1 MNLKKNVL
9 VSLLL
14 ALGLIFSQITP
25 PFLGGMR
32 FDFLLSFM
40 FISIILTKD
49 FKTTFLIGVVSGIL
63 SAFTTSFPGGELPN
77 ILEKIIVS
85 YYVFFLVKSFGHN
98 IGKIKLLIL
107 SLTGTFL
114 SGVLFLFFAS
124 IIVGLPASMLGLI
137 VTVVI
142 PATIFNGFGT
152 VFLYTLVNKAFS
164 YNGFKVE

>member
-1 MNLKKNVL
+1 MSLKKNVL

-49 FKTTFLIGVVSGIL
+49 LKTTFLIGVLSGLL
-63 SAFTTSFPGGELPN
+63 SAFATSFPGGEIPN
-77 ILEKIIVS
+77 ILEKIVVS
-85 YYVFFLVKSFGHN
+85 YYIFFVLKLFGN
-98 IGKIKLLIL
+98 NVNKFKLLVL
-107 SLTGTFL
+107 SLSGTFL

-124 IIVGLPASMLGLI
+124 IIVGLPAPMMGLI
-137 VTVVI
+137 LTIVI
-142 PATIFNGFGT
+142 PATIINGLGT
-152 VFLYTLVNKAFS
+152 VFLFEIVSKAFK
-164 YNGFKVE
+164 YNGFEME